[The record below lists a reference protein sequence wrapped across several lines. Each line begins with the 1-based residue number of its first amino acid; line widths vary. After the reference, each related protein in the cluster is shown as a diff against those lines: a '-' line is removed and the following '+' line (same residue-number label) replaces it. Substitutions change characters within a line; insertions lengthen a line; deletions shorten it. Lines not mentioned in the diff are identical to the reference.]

1 MTGIATGSAP
11 CPPLVPA
18 SAAVSAPEVE
28 ARLGNWLKPISLT
41 ARGAIQDFDGNVKEC
56 VVKLTGKIK
65 SVEAGEWT
73 PGAAVKPKYNMS
85 VTYYHKTIAGVPVH
99 IVDVKNMV
107 AVIGG
112 TDIFADVRKALG
124 IETSAASIGANVV
137 GI

>member
-1 MTGIATGSAP
+1 M
-11 CPPLVPA
+11 
-18 SAAVSAPEVE
+18 E

-112 TDIFADVRKALG
+112 ADIFADVRKALG